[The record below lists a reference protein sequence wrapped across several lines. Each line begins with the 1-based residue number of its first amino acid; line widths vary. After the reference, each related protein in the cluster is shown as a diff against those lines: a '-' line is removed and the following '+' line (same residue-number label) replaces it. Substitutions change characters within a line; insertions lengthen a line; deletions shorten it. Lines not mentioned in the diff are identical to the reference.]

1 VRLSYTPGTQRVAE
15 RRRRPKEN
23 MQHTA
28 IARPRPL
35 IVAHL
40 LLLLAEQPRHG
51 YELAESLRTSEF
63 EGITTSTVYR
73 ELAKLQENGL
83 VQSFWQSSQARGP
96 ARHMYELTECGR
108 ADLAGCADDVRRLM
122 THLDDFLDRFASVDG
137 VAPPA
142 LPEEEKGRRR
152 FWRSR

>member
-1 VRLSYTPGTQRVAE
+1 
-15 RRRRPKEN
+15 
-23 MQHTA
+23 MHHTA

-35 IVAHL
+35 IVAQL

-51 YELAESLRTSEF
+51 YELAESLRMSEF
-63 EGITTSTVYR
+63 DGITTSKVYR
-73 ELAKLQENGL
+73 ELAKLEEEGL

-96 ARHMYELTECGR
+96 ARHMYELTDPGR

-122 THLDDFLDRFASVDG
+122 SHLDDFLDRFASVDG
-137 VAPPA
+137 SLPVAA
-142 LPEEEKGRRR
+142 ADEADKTRRR